1 MTYLSVYAIVLNW
14 RNSRGKESERDVR
27 VASAN
32 SQKIQ
37 TNAVHEWVSEAGEK
51 SVEIERNALPE
62 VARWHEAQPLLSLI
76 QMYPCGMQ
84 AHGYPDLAIF
94 SWGANNPMSM

>member
-14 RNSRGKESERDVR
+14 RNSRGKESERDMR
-27 VASAN
+27 AASAD

-37 TNAVHEWVSEAGEK
+37 MNVVHEWVSEAGEK
-51 SVEIERNALPE
+51 SVDMERNALPE
-62 VARWHEAQPLLSLI
+62 VARWHEARPLLSLI

-84 AHGYPDLAIF
+84 AHGYPDPGIF
-94 SWGANNPMSM
+94 SWGANNLMSV